1 MFPQMMM
8 ALSDSTLGVES
19 DVANLLDIGTKCINW
34 IDDNKL
40 LSLCFA
46 GCIIP
51 IGFKVIRAALRTV
64 RK

>member
-1 MFPQMMM
+1 MGVGSVMS
-8 ALSDSTLGVES
+8 LSDSTLGVKG
-19 DVANLLDIGTKCINW
+19 DVKNLLDIGTQCINW
-34 IDDNKL
+34 IDENKM

-64 RK
+64 KR